1 MTADRTSFYRMMGR
15 NVQVHYD
22 ESKGAAILEEELV
35 AYPSAALGISALGIT
50 DLVVRYA
57 PVEYA

>member
-22 ESKGAAILEEELV
+22 ESKGAAILEEELA
-35 AYPSAALGISALGIT
+35 AYPSASLGIA

>member
-1 MTADRTSFYRMMGR
+1 MSAERVCAYRMMGR
-15 NVQVHYD
+15 NVEVRYD
-22 ESKGAAILEEELV
+22 ASKGAAILQEELA
-35 AYPSAALGISALGIT
+35 AYPSSVAPGEP